1 MQKRK
6 KVKTSVTNLAAG
18 VWEKKSKRMSEFIKI
33 FDFLIDFLMASAFKM
48 MIYSTKTD
56 EASQQ
61 LSNNYWMQRD
71 FIEPRKELLSM
82 NCKQLVWDK
91 GQMHYNVNIWL
102 LFRHVQLVQCYLQCD
117 CCTYTDVTVVIL
129 SLCLKPFAYS
139 YSYICL

>member
-48 MIYSTKTD
+48 IIYSTKTD

-61 LSNNYWMQRD
+61 LSNNY
-71 FIEPRKELLSM
+71 
-82 NCKQLVWDK
+82 
-91 GQMHYNVNIWL
+91 
-102 LFRHVQLVQCYLQCD
+102 
-117 CCTYTDVTVVIL
+117 
-129 SLCLKPFAYS
+129 
-139 YSYICL
+139 